1 MYLIEPTGR
10 VRWTDLPER
19 MLMDGVK
26 EHGVDLAR
34 LDWREDTERRITN
47 ELLQIAMRHG
57 IACSIG
63 IAIPVTQISVVE
75 HPETLRKAHAAVV
88 KSRRNLGEAED
99 LMEALV
105 PGWKADTE
113 RLNAEGDAATE
124 RSLAEFQS
132 EADGVM
138 AAPINEELVRHWRSL
153 GGSVGFGPE

>member
-26 EHGVDLAR
+26 EHDVDLAR

-47 ELLQIAMRHG
+47 ELLQIAVRHG
-57 IACSIG
+57 IACSVG
-63 IAIPVTQISVVE
+63 IAIPASQISVAE

-88 KSRRNLGEAED
+88 KSRENLGGAED
-99 LMEALV
+99 LMEALA

-113 RLNAEGDAATE
+113 RLNAEGDAATA

-132 EADGVM
+132 EADAVM
-138 AAPINEELVRHWRSL
+138 AAPVNEELVLHWRSL
-153 GGSVGFGPE
+153 GGFVHVGDE